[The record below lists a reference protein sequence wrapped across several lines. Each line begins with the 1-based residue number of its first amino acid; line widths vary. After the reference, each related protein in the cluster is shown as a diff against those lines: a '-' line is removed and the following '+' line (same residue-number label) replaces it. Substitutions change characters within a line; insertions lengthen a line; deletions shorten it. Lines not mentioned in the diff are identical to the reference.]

1 MAVKSKHDKPNV
13 LIVDDEPQ
21 MVDVLKNFIEDVY
34 PQFKV
39 YTASDGKR
47 ALNFVE
53 SVRFEFVLLDYNLP
67 VYKGNQI
74 IEEIQFLD
82 RRFRPKGVFL
92 ITGENLDTLKI
103 QTNKVTTKFFSKPVD
118 FNSLEGA
125 INNVLN
131 PQKTAPKKKGRVKLD
146 VEFMNPF
153 INSTL
158 KVLEITCQTQAKKEE
173 VALKKEPGFAGE
185 VSAYYPIESHL
196 FTGFFSVSFKKDTY
210 LKIVSQM
217 LMEEHTE
224 VNDENKDG
232 VAELCNQIFGNAK
245 AEFSGNAASGLK
257 MQKPAVYTTQ
267 DSDDH
272 NLGPRIC
279 IRFSSDKGE
288 FFIETAV
295 RKLK

>member
-1 MAVKSKHDKPNV
+1 MSLKSKHDKPNV

-82 RRFRPKGVFL
+82 KRYRPKGVFL
-92 ITGENLDTLKI
+92 ITGENLNTLEI

-118 FNSLEGA
+118 FNSLEAA
-125 INNVLN
+125 INGVLN
-131 PQKTAPKKKGRVKLD
+131 PQKAAPKKKGVKLD

-158 KVLEITCQTQAKKEE
+158 NVLEITCQTQAKKEE
-173 VALKKEPGFAGE
+173 VSLKKDPGFAGE
-185 VSAYYPIESHL
+185 VSAYYPIESPL
-196 FTGFFSVSFKKDTY
+196 FTGYFSISFKKDTY

-217 LMEEHTE
+217 LMEEYTE

-257 MQKPAVYTTQ
+257 MQKPAVFTTP
-267 DSDDH
+267 DSDEQ

-288 FFIETAV
+288 FYLEPAV

>member
-1 MAVKSKHDKPNV
+1 MVKSKHDKPNV

-21 MVDVLKNFIEDVY
+21 MVEVLQNFIEDVY

-47 ALNFVE
+47 ALNFIE

-82 RRFRPKGVFL
+82 KRFRPKGVFM
-92 ITGENLDTLKI
+92 ITGENIDNLEI
-103 QTNKVTTKFFSKPVD
+103 QTNHVTTSFFSKPVN
-118 FNSLEGA
+118 FEGLEEG

-131 PQKTAPKKKGRVKLD
+131 PKKAAPKKKTGVKLD

-158 KVLEITCQTQAKKEE
+158 KVLEITCQTQAKKED
-173 VALKKEPGFAGE
+173 VTLKKEPGFSGD
-185 VSAYYPIESHL
+185 VSAFYPIESPL
-196 FTGFFSVSFKKDTY
+196 FSGYFSLSFKKETY

-217 LMEEHTE
+217 LMEEYTE

-245 AEFSGNAASGLK
+245 SEFSGNAAAGLK
-257 MQKPAVYTTQ
+257 MQKPGIYTDTQ
-267 DSDDH
+267 NDEH
-272 NLGPRIC
+272 NLGTRIC